1 MQLVS
6 TLETAL
12 NEAERNLRKSRMQLN
27 EYAKERDSHARTS
40 DSLRQQLQAAFSDME
55 GLRENLAKAK
65 QDSDSR
71 LAAERQQRDAARVQL
86 EARMEEMRARKSKLN
101 VSVVSRTHL
110 VPGSQLTHHCRS
122 ASERCKLFA
131 TRFMGIVFSLA
142 SY

>member
-101 VSVVSRTHL
+101 VSVPNSSCWDL
-110 VPGSQLTHHCRS
+110 D
-122 ASERCKLFA
+122 
-131 TRFMGIVFSLA
+131 
-142 SY
+142 